1 MNICKEIAL
10 IIIVCII
17 NIFCG
22 FFVEQNKIMKNTN
35 ENLSKTEFKQKSNHS
50 EVIWGIVVFILLT
63 VAMVAIAIWRGV

>member
-1 MNICKEIAL
+1 MSFIKKSRRI
-10 IIIVCII
+10 
-17 NIFCG
+17 
-22 FFVEQNKIMKNTN
+22 IMKNTN